1 MPNPYVS
8 PLLVDI
14 ADGAQILNTV
24 TETIV
29 AADYAFSVNDPR
41 IFQGAAF
48 NIRCWF
54 DVSNVVTTPGTL
66 TLRVR
71 WGGVAGTLLASTGA
85 IALSVTARSNYAGS
99 LDADLVVR
107 SIGSAGS
114 MFCMGR
120 AFLNDVPVAADSL
133 PQNPYT
139 LGSAGAN
146 VPAVVS
152 AINFTTGSQALSVTA
167 QFSVATATTQLT
179 NHIRIL
185 KAISS

>member
-1 MPNPYVS
+1 MPNPYTS
-8 PLLVDI
+8 PLLVDV

-29 AADYAFSVNDPR
+29 APDFTFAAGDSRLYQS
-41 IFQGAAF
+41 AAF
-48 NIRCWF
+48 NIRCKF

-66 TLRVR
+66 TLRIR
-71 WGGVAGTLLASTGA
+71 WGGVAGTVLATTGA
-85 IALSVTARSNYAGS
+85 IALSIVARSNYSGT
-99 LDADLVVR
+99 LDADLVWR

-114 MFCMGR
+114 AFCMGLVT
-120 AFLNDVPVAADSL
+120 LNDVPVAADSL
-133 PQNPYT
+133 PQSLYT
-139 LGSAGAN
+139 MTSAGAN
-146 VPAVVS
+146 SPAVVS
-152 AINFTTGSQALSVTA
+152 SLDTTTSKALSVTA

>member
-1 MPNPYVS
+1 V
-8 PLLVDI
+8 
-14 ADGAQILNTV
+14 
-24 TETIV
+24 
-29 AADYAFSVNDPR
+29 
-41 IFQGAAF
+41 
-48 NIRCWF
+48 
-54 DVSNVVTTPGTL
+54 
-66 TLRVR
+66 
-71 WGGVAGTLLASTGA
+71 
-85 IALSVTARSNYAGS
+85 LSSTARSNYAGS

-114 MFCMGR
+114 IFCMGR
-120 AFLNDVPVAADSL
+120 AFLNDTPVAADSV

-152 AINFTTGSQALSVTA
+152 AINFTTGTQSLSVTA